1 MKLYYNGIVM
11 LLQDV
16 KLRLSTSWGL
26 NVRMK
31 SGSNTSKGYQ
41 EVLQREMELHL
52 PAMAAFDTYTFDL
65 VILADMTNFPRDSTT
80 MGHKVPVNK
89 TPSFT

>member
-1 MKLYYNGIVM
+1 M

-31 SGSNTSKGYQ
+31 SGSNTSKGQ

-80 MGHKVPVNK
+80 MGHKVLVNT